1 LLCATAGRKIR
12 ICNHGFP
19 DNTMR
24 SNKSTLL
31 LSFGVLFL
39 AFGSV
44 MLVLDFLG
52 LHFGAREAMS
62 RSSLLAVV
70 FVVLGA
76 ALYGGGFAI
85 GKRDRAP

>member
-1 LLCATAGRKIR
+1 LLCAAAGRKIR

-19 DNTMR
+19 GNTMR
-24 SNKSTLL
+24 SNKSMLL

-44 MLVLDFLG
+44 MLLLDFLG

-62 RSSLLAVV
+62 RSSLVAVV
-70 FVVLGA
+70 FVVLGV

-85 GKRDRAP
+85 GRRDRSP

>member
-1 LLCATAGRKIR
+1 MLL
-12 ICNHGFP
+12 
-19 DNTMR
+19 
-24 SNKSTLL
+24 
-31 LSFGVLFL
+31 
-39 AFGSV
+39 
-44 MLVLDFLG
+44 LDFLG

-85 GKRDRAP
+85 GKRDRTP